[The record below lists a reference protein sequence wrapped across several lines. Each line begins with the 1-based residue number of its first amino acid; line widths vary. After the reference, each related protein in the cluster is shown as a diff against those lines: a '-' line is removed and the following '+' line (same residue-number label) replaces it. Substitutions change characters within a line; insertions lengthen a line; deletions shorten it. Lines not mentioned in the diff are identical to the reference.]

1 MHFAVVCGE
10 DMPRLTTDLRARL
23 AGQRF
28 GTTFADVYA
37 DACSTVSTRPVPES
51 FYQVPRSD
59 TPVLVLSGGLD
70 PATPSRH
77 GAVVAERLGNARHIV
92 SPYLGHGLSAQACAP
107 RLITKFIRDADF
119 RDLDVGCLE
128 NLPAA
133 AFFEAIEPA
142 PPAQPGAA
150 R

>member
-1 MHFAVVCGE
+1 VVCAE

-128 NLPAA
+128 KLPAA